1 MDSGGQRRVV
11 VSESRTLVASFPE
24 IGDLAA
30 IIDDLHQ
37 DHINAARVL
46 KIAERALASIEAG
59 ESVDYNLLED
69 AMRYITG
76 YSDTCHHP
84 VEDVV
89 FDRLRVR
96 SPEMA
101 AEIDAIEA
109 EHESIIEKGK
119 RFLDSIIAVG
129 EEAFVSRT
137 DLVQLG
143 REYVA
148 TLWKHMS
155 AEEAKLFPAAAA
167 LLDESDWNSVRKQID
182 YRPDPLFGASLDEEY
197 RQLWKLI
204 QLHDAG

>member
-1 MDSGGQRRVV
+1 MAG
-11 VSESRTLVASFPE
+11 
-24 IGDLAA
+24 

-59 ESVDYNLLED
+59 EAVDFTLLED

-76 YSDTCHHP
+76 YSDTSHHP

-89 FDRLRVR
+89 FIYLRKR
-96 SPEMA
+96 SPEMGP
-101 AEIDAIEA
+101 EIDAIAA
-109 EHESIIEKGK
+109 EHESIIMKGK
-119 RFLDSIIAVG
+119 RFLDSVVAVG

-137 DLVQLG
+137 DLVQFG

-155 AEEAKLFPAAAA
+155 VEEARLFPAAASS
-167 LLDESDWNSVRKQID
+167 LDESDWDSVQKQID
-182 YRPDPLFGASLDEEY
+182 YGPDPVFGASIDKDYE
-197 RQLWKLI
+197 RLWKLI